1 MQAAGIHH
9 WQQLHYLVSVVGV
22 TLKLAEWDA
31 VIINIFW
38 YMSKTYSGTHPKHIL
53 VHGNTWQRS
62 MTEHYTLVGA
72 HAKTS

>member
-38 YMSKTYSGTHPKHIL
+38 YMSKHIL
-53 VHGNTWQRS
+53 VHIQSIFWYMATLGN
-62 MTEHYTLVGA
+62 A
-72 HAKTS
+72 P